1 MSTLNVAIIG
11 CGNIFKNHTKALS
24 NMEGVRF
31 HTFCDIKLDRALSAV
46 KDFGGVAVSDFNE
59 VVLNDEIDV
68 VHICTPHYLHADMAI
83 QALKHGK
90 HVLVE
95 KPVAMDAKEAEKVIK
110 AAEESDR
117 HIGICF
123 QNRYN
128 ENSIRIKGLLDSGE
142 VGAVKGARAI
152 VSWCREPKYYTE
164 SDWRGKWSTEGGGV
178 LINQSIHTIDLLQ
191 WFMGDVESVS
201 GSTATR
207 KLKGIIEVED
217 TAEGYIRFKS
227 GTTGLF
233 FASNCYAVNAPIS
246 VEIACE
252 NALIKLDDELTV
264 KWKDGRTERFTESSK
279 STGDKA
285 YWGLGHSKLI
295 NDFYNSIKTGKDF
308 AIPPREAVKSI
319 RIIDGIRGHNI

>member
-11 CGNIFKNHTKALS
+11 CGSIFKNHAMALM
-24 NMEGVRF
+24 NMEGVKF
-31 HTFCDIKLDRALSAV
+31 HTFCDIKLDRALSAAEE
-46 KDFGGVAVSDFNE
+46 FGGKAASDFNE
-59 VVLNDEIDV
+59 VVKNNEIDV
-68 VHICTPHYLHADMAI
+68 VHICTPHYLHAPMAI
-83 QALKHGK
+83 EALKHGK

-95 KPVAMDAKEAEKVIK
+95 KPLAMDSKEAEKVIK

-128 ENSIRIKGLLDSGE
+128 ENSVRIKKLLDSKE
-142 VGAVKGARAI
+142 AGAILGARAF
-152 VSWCREPKYYTE
+152 VTWHREGKYYTE

-191 WFMGDVESVS
+191 WFVGEVESVS

-207 KLKGIIEVED
+207 KLADIIEVED
-217 TAEGYIRFKS
+217 TAEGFIKFKNGAS
-227 GTTGLF
+227 GLF

-246 VEIACE
+246 IEIACE
-252 NALIKLDDELTV
+252 NAVIRLEDDLV
-264 KWKDGRTERFTESSK
+264 IKWKDGKVESFSETSK
-279 STGDKA
+279 TTGEKA

-295 NDFYNSIKTGKDF
+295 NDFYNSINTGRDF
-308 AIPPREAVKSI
+308 SIAPKEAAVAT
-319 RIIDGIRGHNI
+319 RIIDGIRGRI